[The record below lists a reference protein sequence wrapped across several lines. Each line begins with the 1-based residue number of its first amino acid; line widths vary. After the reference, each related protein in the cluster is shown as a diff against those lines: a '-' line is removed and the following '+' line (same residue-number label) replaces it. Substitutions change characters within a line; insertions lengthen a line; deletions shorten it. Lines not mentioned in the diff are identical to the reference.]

1 MKVDVYWNLHK
12 QTFSIRSREKENYGR
27 VIRHADH
34 VHIKNPTTVVSKA
47 GRERVLREKKK
58 NVHAVIRGVL
68 IGTDPHRRSFDT
80 CVQQT
85 TGAHVWHYNPY
96 EHDQFVCRELV
107 YTFSYFF
114 TRAAEKNVADHEW
127 TDAIL
132 NTSLEGRP
140 IVKGLMK

>member
-12 QTFSIRSREKENYGR
+12 QTFSIRSREKEDYGR

-34 VHIKNPTTVVSKA
+34 VHIRNPTAVVSKA

-58 NVHAVIRGVL
+58 NVHAVIRGELVEKSEAQPYL
-68 IGTDPHRRSFDT
+68 FQGSPWYKRF
-80 CVQQT
+80 
-85 TGAHVWHYNPY
+85 VWHYNPY
-96 EHDQFVCRELV
+96 KHDQFVCE
-107 YTFSYFF
+107 TN
-114 TRAAEKNVADHEW
+114 THGDTANVADHEW
-127 TDAIL
+127 TDAVL

>member
-12 QTFSIRSREKENYGR
+12 QTFSIRSREREDYGR

-80 CVQQT
+80 CAQRT
-85 TGAHVWHYNPY
+85 TGAHIWYYNPY
-96 EHDQFVCRELV
+96 ELDQFVCQRIDH
-107 YTFSYFF
+107 TGGSHFSWPV
-114 TRAAEKNVADHEW
+114 TKNVADHEW
-127 TDAIL
+127 TDATL
-132 NTSLEGRP
+132 RKGPNGRP